1 MADIGENIKTFMKK
15 GLEAIES
22 TANSIAETTRQ
33 KVDEINLQ
41 NRKNEVMCGLSQKL
55 YDLWLQGEKLP
66 ESLIPDLEEIVRLD
80 EEIRLS
86 KKETEAENEKQG
98 IDEPDF
104 IAEKVTEKKED
115 VIPDIPVIEVN
126 TQDESEPNEK
136 EEEADPCP
144 FSSAIDDLFKG
155 SDKMDHMAEKVNSS
169 LDEMGEN
176 LRKFTQNFG
185 KELSDMADELMGK
198 KNKDE

>member
-86 KKETEAENEKQG
+86 KNVTEPENEKQG
-98 IDEPDF
+98 ADEPE
-104 IAEKVTEKKED
+104 IIQEKEIEQKENG
-115 VIPDIPVIEVN
+115 IPDIPVIEVKKP
-126 TQDESEPNEK
+126 DEAETNEK
-136 EEEADPCP
+136 EEGADPCP

-176 LRKFTQNFG
+176 LRKFSQNFG